1 MAAQSTYT
9 YKARDSDGTVV
20 TGSLV
25 ADSPEEVGARLRS
38 NGKFVLSVS
47 QNAMRPP
54 TVSLDAG
61 QIQRN
66 EAAKRVRR
74 EDVITFCQQLSVML
88 ETGVPLSEA
97 LDVICE
103 QTPSRDFR
111 KVLEAL
117 REDLYAGEPFSSA
130 MAKWPRIF
138 PAMMLSL
145 MKAAE
150 AVLRAASASSSC
162 SCPTNRCSPPSPVAP
177 TSRRS
182 ASW

>member
-9 YKARDSDGTVV
+9 YKARDSDGTVIN
-20 TGSLV
+20 GSLV

-97 LDVICE
+97 LDVI
-103 QTPSRDFR
+103 
-111 KVLEAL
+111 
-117 REDLYAGEPFSSA
+117 
-130 MAKWPRIF
+130 
-138 PAMMLSL
+138 
-145 MKAAE
+145 
-150 AVLRAASASSSC
+150 
-162 SCPTNRCSPPSPVAP
+162 
-177 TSRRS
+177 
-182 ASW
+182 